1 MNFSKNLLAAIL
13 GNLIAFGLLFVLLL
27 MGIAGLASVASVAA
41 PQGKQSINEESIL
54 RLRLNEVIYDRLP
67 AIEQFNVSLGLEPEA
82 IGLDQVVHS
91 IRAAAKE
98 ENIKGISLE
107 TQFIQAGWSQTRSI
121 RRALQEFKK
130 TGKFVYAFGDF
141 FTQKS
146 YYLAS
151 IADSLFLNPVGQ
163 IDFKGLSSEVLYYKD
178 FQEKYGAKMEVIR
191 LGKYKSAVEPYLDNK
206 MSAENRT
213 QIKTLLQDIWEVI
226 NVEMA
231 ESRKLTPFA
240 LDQAAN
246 ELAGNTASRAKKAGL
261 IDDVRYEAAYG
272 EALEKR
278 LKGSSN
284 FLSLSDLGTPKSAYD
299 SDIKD
304 RIAVVYAQGTILYGN
319 GSETVIGKKIF
330 LEALEEAL
338 DNPRV
343 KAIVVRVDS
352 PGGDALTS
360 EILWERLH
368 KAKEQKPLFVSM
380 GDVAASGGYY
390 ISLPAQKIIADPLSI
405 TGSIGVWATLPNFS
419 ELSEDIGINAEQ
431 VSTHD
436 NALGYS
442 LFEKPSAGFRKA
454 AKESILQV
462 YETFKG
468 HVSDD
473 RNMDLASVEK
483 IAQGRVWSGTRA
495 FQNGLVDGLGDLQ
508 TAVAMAAEA
517 ASVDRYNVVSYPN
530 ITPDLESI
538 LSDGFPLLQTDW
550 HSQLPEFWQEL
561 LTPSLEN
568 KRSIQVQTELPYELN
583 IR

>member
-41 PQGKQSINEESIL
+41 PQGKKSINEESVL
-54 RLRLNEVIYDRLP
+54 RLRLNETIYDRLP
-67 AIEQFNVSLGLEPEA
+67 AIEQFNLSLGLEPEA
-82 IGLDQVVHS
+82 IGLDQIVHS
-91 IRAAAKE
+91 IRTAAKE

-130 TGKFVYAFGDF
+130 TGKFVYAYGDF
-141 FTQKS
+141 FSQKS

-151 IADSLFLNPVGQ
+151 VADSLFLNPVGQ
-163 IDFKGLSSEVLYYKD
+163 IEFKGLSSEVLYYKD

-226 NVEMA
+226 NAEMA
-231 ESRKLTPFA
+231 ESRKLSPVA
-240 LDQAAN
+240 MDQAAN
-246 ELAGNTASRAKKAGL
+246 QLAGNTASRAKKAGL
-261 IDDVRYEAAYG
+261 IDAVRYEAAYE

-278 LKGSSN
+278 LNGSSR
-284 FLSLSDLGTPKSAYD
+284 FLSVSDLGTPKSAYD
-299 SDIKD
+299 ADIKD

-343 KAIVVRVDS
+343 KAIVIRVDS

-405 TGSIGVWATLPNFS
+405 TGSIGVWATLPNLS

-454 AKESILQV
+454 AKESIQQV
-462 YETFKG
+462 YDTFKG

-473 RNMDLASVEK
+473 RNMDLTAVEK

-495 FQNGLVDGLGDLQ
+495 FQNGLVDGLGDLN
-508 TAVAMAAEA
+508 TAIAMAAEA

-538 LSDGFPLLQTDW
+538 LSGGFPMLQSDW
-550 HSQLPEFWQEL
+550 QSQLPEFWQGL
-561 LTPSLEN
+561 LTPSLKN